1 MPHFCP
7 LPPFL
12 KKSKKEILEGK
23 REKKKIFVNASHRAM
38 TSSVTAA
45 AAAMSSAVRYARMQP
60 QMMMKQQQKRR
71 RMSYLKLVSSS
82 RARARVRARATA
94 EEEEEREMFRERI
107 FNDGIVSTGRLSS
120 PTREYE
126 SETLCP
132 MVLSQWRSANAVCF
146 DIDCTVCKNDSMDAL
161 AAFLGKSDEVKYW
174 TDKAMEG
181 HVDLEHSL
189 EERMK
194 IIDPTPDD
202 IQAYLKACPAEE
214 RLNHVSHPH
223 HSSFFFLLPSHMLTF
238 VSSSIDTIELN

>member
-1 MPHFCP
+1 
-7 LPPFL
+7 
-12 KKSKKEILEGK
+12 
-23 REKKKIFVNASHRAM
+23 
-38 TSSVTAA
+38 
-45 AAAMSSAVRYARMQP
+45 MSSAVRYARMQP

-181 HVDLEHSL
+181 HMDLEHSL

-214 RLNHVSHPH
+214 RLNHGIKRLVRALTKRGVEVYLISGGFREMALPVARELGVHPDNV
-223 HSSFFFLLPSHMLTF
+223 FA
-238 VSSSIDTIELN
+238 